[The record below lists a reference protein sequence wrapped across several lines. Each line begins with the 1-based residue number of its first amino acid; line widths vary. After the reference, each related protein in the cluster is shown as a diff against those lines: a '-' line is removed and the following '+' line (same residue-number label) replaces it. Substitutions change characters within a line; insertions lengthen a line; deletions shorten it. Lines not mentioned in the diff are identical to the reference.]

1 MAALGRGA
9 IEVGLAVRKVIT
21 RAELHPREF
30 ISNKTAE
37 SDAKLVQP

>member
-1 MAALGRGA
+1 MAALGRGG
-9 IEVGLAVRKVIT
+9 IDVGLAVRKVIT
-21 RAELHPREF
+21 RAELHPQEF